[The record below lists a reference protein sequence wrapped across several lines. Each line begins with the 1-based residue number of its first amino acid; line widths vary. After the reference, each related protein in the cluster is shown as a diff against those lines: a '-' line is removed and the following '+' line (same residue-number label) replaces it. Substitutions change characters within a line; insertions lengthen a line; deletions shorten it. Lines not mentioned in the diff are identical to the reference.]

1 MAGIKDYSTTSANN
15 ISLNGIDTNEG
26 MLPSLLNNAIRNL
39 MANTREWYNDS
50 QWVIFGDGN
59 GAYTAAY
66 ASSTSFTINGVNVTS
81 TYHAGR
87 RIKLTAGTPG
97 TIFGTISSSTFS
109 TNTIVN
115 VTWDSGSLSN
125 ETISN
130 VYISALSKTNTS
142 IPGGVVGTT
151 QLADS
156 SVTSA
161 KIANGTIV
169 ADDLASNAITT
180 VKILNANVTTAK
192 VADNAITTAKI
203 ADAAIITSS
212 EQAGHTVNDTTF
224 YTTKSADTRFLN
236 KDTSELIN
244 SGQTWS
250 SNDNFIAT
258 TAAIDARVVDLVD
271 DVGGF
276 VPIANETSFPNV
288 NPDVNNGVGTIVSV
302 EALASGRTANS
313 SGVITISNG
322 TVGNSTVTLNGCGAN
337 AALPVGFGIL
347 VESTTTQHT
356 YTFHRLVPKATEVSA
371 VAAISSAIT
380 GVNNISSAINT
391 VNSNASNISTVSGAI
406 SNVNLTG
413 GSIGSVNT
421 TAANITGVNSFAA
434 RYRVASSD
442 PSSSL
447 DEGDLAYN
455 TNANALKYYN
465 GSAWVAIVSG
475 GITSVA
481 QDGSPQLGGNLD
493 VVTHSLVS
501 TSNRNIAITPNGS
514 GKVVLDGLS
523 HPTSD
528 GSAGQAIVTNGS
540 GVLSFATASSAEVY
554 GFEKYYNPSTLFKK
568 VTVVSVGGANKYFID
583 GVQQDTLDLYE
594 GNTYRFDQSA
604 SSNNGHPFK
613 FSTTSNGTHG
623 GGSEYTTNVTYN
635 GTPGNSGAYTQ
646 IVVAASAPQLYYYCQ
661 YHSAMGGTANTPTP
675 GLNDMRVITTN
686 KGADNIT
693 ESQYANFDD
702 VLFSASGFVFSINTN
717 GNLISTI

>member
-50 QWVIFGDGN
+50 QWVIFGDGD
-59 GAYTAAY
+59 GAFTAAY
-66 ASSTSFTINGVNVTS
+66 VSGTSFTINGANVTAQ
-81 TYHAGR
+81 YHANR
-87 RIKLTAGTPG
+87 RIKIYLGT
-97 TIFGTISSSTFS
+97 TNAFRYGTISSSTFS
-109 TNTIVN
+109 TNTTVN
-115 VTWDSGSLSN
+115 VSWDSGSLAN
-125 ETISN
+125 ETLT
-130 VYISALSKTNTS
+130 VYLAALTATNSS
-142 IPGGVVGTT
+142 IPPNV
-151 QLADS
+151 LIPADNS
-156 SVTSA
+156 ITSA
-161 KIANGTIV
+161 KIVNGAIV

-180 VKILNANVTTAK
+180 VKILDSNVTTAK
-192 VADNAITTAKI
+192 INNDAVTIAKI
-203 ADAAIITSS
+203 ADAAIVTST
-212 EQAGHTVNDTTF
+212 EQASHTVNDTTF
-224 YTTKSADTRFLN
+224 YTTKAADTRFLN
-236 KDTSELIN
+236 KDTSELIS
-244 SGQTWS
+244 SGQSWS

-258 TAAIDARVVDLVD
+258 TAAIDLRVIDLVD

-380 GVNNISSAINT
+380 GVNNNLSAINT
-391 VNSNASNISTVSGAI
+391 VNSNASNINTVSGAI

-434 RYRVASSD
+434 RYRVGSSD
-442 PSSSL
+442 PSASL

-455 TNANALKYYN
+455 TNDNNIKFYN
-465 GSAWVAIVSG
+465 GSSWVSIAP
-475 GITSVA
+475 GIANVVNDS
-481 QDGSPQLGGNLD
+481 SPQLGGNLD
-493 VVTHSLVS
+493 INGKVIVS
-501 TSNRNIAITPNGS
+501 VSNGNIAITPNGS
-514 GKVVLDGLS
+514 GKVILDGLS
-523 HPTSD
+523 HPTAD
-528 GSAGQAIVTNGS
+528 GSAGQALVTNGS
-540 GVLSFATASSAEVY
+540 GVLNFATPSSAEVY
-554 GFEKYYNPSTLFKK
+554 GFEKYFAPSTLVKT
-568 VTVVSVGGANKYFID
+568 VTVVSVGGSNKYFID

-594 GNTYRFDQSA
+594 GNTYIFNHPSAHPFRFSTD
-604 SSNNGHPFK
+604 SSN
-613 FSTTSNGTHG
+613 SN
-623 GGSEYTTNVTYN
+623 SYTTGVTV
-635 GTPGNSGAYTQ
+635 NSSSKVT
-646 IVVAASAPQLYYYCQ
+646 IVVAANAPTLYYYCSN
-661 YHSAMGGTANTPTP
+661 HSGMGGIANTPTP

-702 VLFSASGFVFSINTN
+702 VLFSASGFVFSINSN

>member
-1 MAGIKDYSTTSANN
+1 MAGIKDYRIVQANN
-15 ISLNGIDTNEG
+15 TSLNGIDVAEG
-26 MLPSLLNNAIRNL
+26 MLPSNLNNAIRAL
-39 MANTREWYNDS
+39 MVNVREWYNDS
-50 QWVIFGDGN
+50 QWIIYGDGD
-59 GAYTAAY
+59 GAFTAAY
-66 ASSTSFTINGVNVTS
+66 ASSTSFTINGANVTS
-81 TYHAGR
+81 IYHAGR
-87 RIKLTAGTPG
+87 RIKLTADTPG

-125 ETISN
+125 EAITNI
-130 VYISALSKTNTS
+130 YISALSKTNTS
-142 IPGGVVGTT
+142 IPSGVIATT

-169 ADDLASNAITT
+169 ADDIASNAITT
-180 VKILNANVTTAK
+180 AKILNANVTTAK
-192 VADNAITTAKI
+192 VADNAITADKI
-203 ADAAIITSS
+203 ADAVIVTAA

-224 YTTKSADTRFLN
+224 FTTSAANTRFLN

-391 VNSNASNISTVSGAI
+391 VNSNATNINTVASANT
-406 SNVNLTG
+406 NVNLVG
-413 GSIGSVNT
+413 GSIANVNT

-442 PSSSL
+442 PSASL
-447 DEGDLAYN
+447 DEGDLVFN
-455 TNANALKYYN
+455 TNDNNLKFYN
-465 GSAWVAIVSG
+465 GSSWTSIAP
-475 GITSVA
+475 GIANVVDDS
-481 QDGSPQLGGNLD
+481 SPQLGGNLD
-493 VVTHSLVS
+493 INGKVIVS
-501 TSNRNIAITPNGS
+501 TSNGNIAITPNGS
-514 GKVVLDGLS
+514 GKVVIDGLS
-523 HPTSD
+523 HPTAD
-528 GSAGQAIVTNGS
+528 GSAGQALVTNGS
-540 GVLSFATASSAEVY
+540 GVLNFASPSSAEVY
-554 GFEKYYNPSTLFKK
+554 GFEKYYNPSTLVKT
-568 VTVVSVGGANKYFID
+568 VTVVSVGGSNKYFID

-594 GNTYRFDQSA
+594 GNTYIFNYPSA
-604 SSNNGHPFK
+604 HPFK
-613 FSTTSNGTHG
+613 FSTTSNGSHG
-623 GGSEYTTNVTYN
+623 GGSEYTTGVTH
-635 GTPGNSGAYTQ
+635 NSSSQVT
-646 IVVAASAPQLYYYCQ
+646 IVVATNAPTLYYYCSS
-661 YHSAMGGTANTPTP
+661 HSAMGGTANTPTP
-675 GLNDMRVITTN
+675 GLNDMRYITTN

-702 VLFSASGFVFSINTN
+702 VLFSASGFVFSINSN

>member
-50 QWVIFGDGN
+50 QWVIFGDGD
-59 GAYTAAY
+59 GAFTAAY
-66 ASSTSFTINGVNVTS
+66 VSGTSFTINGANVTAQ
-81 TYHAGR
+81 YHANR
-87 RIKLTAGTPG
+87 RIKIYLGT
-97 TIFGTISSSTFS
+97 TNAFRYGTISSSTFS
-109 TNTIVN
+109 TNTTVN
-115 VTWDSGSLSN
+115 VSWDSGSLAN
-125 ETISN
+125 ETLT
-130 VYISALSKTNTS
+130 VYLSALTATNNS
-142 IPGGVVGTT
+142 IPAGVLIT
-151 QLADS
+151 ADN

-161 KIANGTIV
+161 KIVNGTIV

-180 VKILNANVTTAK
+180 VKILDSNVTTAK
-192 VADNAITTAKI
+192 INNDAVTIAKI
-203 ADAAIITSS
+203 ADAAIVTST
-212 EQAGHTVNDTTF
+212 EQAAHTVNDTTF
-224 YTTKSADTRFLN
+224 YTTKAADTRFLN

-258 TAAIDARVVDLVD
+258 TAAIDLRVIDLVD

-371 VAAISSAIT
+371 VAGISSAIT
-380 GVNNISSAINT
+380 GVNNNLSAINT
-391 VNSNASNISTVSGAI
+391 VNSNASNINTVSGAI
-406 SNVNLTG
+406 SNVNLTA

-434 RYRVASSD
+434 RYRVGSSD
-442 PSSSL
+442 PSASL

-455 TNANALKYYN
+455 TNDNNIKFYN
-465 GSAWVAIVSG
+465 GSSWVSIAP
-475 GITSVA
+475 GIANVVNDS
-481 QDGSPQLGGNLD
+481 SPQLGGNLD
-493 VVTHSLVS
+493 INGKVIVS
-501 TSNRNIAITPNGS
+501 VSNGNIAITPNGS
-514 GKVVLDGLS
+514 GKVILDGLS
-523 HPTSD
+523 HPTAD
-528 GSAGQAIVTNGS
+528 GSAGQALVTNGS
-540 GVLSFATASSAEVY
+540 GVLNFATPSSAEVY
-554 GFEKYYNPSTLFKK
+554 GFEKYYNPSTLVKT

-594 GNTYRFDQSA
+594 GNTYIFNYPS
-604 SSNNGHPFK
+604 GHPFK
-613 FSTTSNGTHG
+613 FSTTSNGSHG
-623 GGSEYTTNVTYN
+623 GGSEYTTGVTH
-635 GTPGNSGAYTQ
+635 NSSSKVT
-646 IVVAASAPQLYYYCQ
+646 IVVAANAPTLYYYCSS
-661 YHSAMGGTANTPTP
+661 HSGMGGTANTPTP

-702 VLFSASGFVFSINTN
+702 VLFSASGFVFSINSN